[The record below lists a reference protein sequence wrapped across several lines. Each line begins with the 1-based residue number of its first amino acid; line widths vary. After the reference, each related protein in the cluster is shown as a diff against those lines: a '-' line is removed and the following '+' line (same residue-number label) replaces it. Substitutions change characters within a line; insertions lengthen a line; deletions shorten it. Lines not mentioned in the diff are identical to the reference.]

1 MRITQPLALTL
12 VSTNVAESTYAEW
25 NVATAYTAGN
35 QVFYDPDDSLVYHE
49 YEALTA
55 HTGSAPAIG
64 GTTDWL
70 DLGPANARAMFDD
83 RTGTITRIDEELE
96 VAVVPGAF
104 FDTIALLN
112 LSGANT
118 ARILIENGA
127 TVLYDESHDI
137 SGNAEDWDQYFFGAD
152 EDNLAALSVVPG
164 IFGDD
169 TPGRAAL
176 IVNPAIFYA
185 SCTVTVTLTGS
196 PGTDVSMGLLLI
208 GRSRFLG
215 DTLYAPTL
223 SIEDYS
229 TKETDA
235 FGNTYLLERPYAD
248 TVSAELVLDSV
259 QLDAVRR
266 ELARY
271 RATPVL
277 YDLNNADTHY
287 ESLLVFG
294 FFETFDIK
302 LAFFS
307 QAYCSLRVQ
316 SLI

>member
-1 MRITQPLALTL
+1 MRVVPPLTL
-12 VSTNVAESTYAEW
+12 TLSATNAAESTFDAW
-25 NVATAYTAGN
+25 NVATAYDAGDKVYYN
-35 QVFYDPDDSLVYHE
+35 PTSALVYHE
-49 YEALTA
+49 YESLTS
-55 HTGSAPAIG
+55 HTGVTPAIG
-64 GTTDWL
+64 GGVNWL

-83 RTGTITRIDEELE
+83 RTSTQTLVDEEIE
-96 VAVVPGAF
+96 VTVIPGGF

-112 LSGANT
+112 ISGAST
-118 ARILIENGA
+118 AQIVIVYDSV
-127 TVLYDESHDI
+127 TLYDQTFDT
-137 SGNAEDWDQYFFGAD
+137 SGNAEDWDQYFFGED

-196 PGTDVSMGLLLI
+196 PGTDAGLGLLLI

-223 SIEDYS
+223 GIEDFS

-248 TVSAELVLDSV
+248 TVTAQMILDSIQV
-259 QLDAVRR
+259 DAVRR

-277 YDLNNADTHY
+277 YNLNNSNTNY

-294 FFETFDIK
+294 FFESFEIS
-302 LAFFS
+302 LAFDTKS
-307 QAYCSLRVQ
+307 YCDLRVQ